1 MHPLTAFSHLQNG
14 PLAIGTVRG
23 EELMVVLFT
32 VRAALSLEELAV
44 AQLLAARCAHKVL
57 RVPHLTQRRDYLW
70 EEGKPS
76 QILDHHFFLNFALQ
90 FVCKTHLSHDAFV
103 TVGAVALCHCAH
115 TDLLQVGGQPTQ
127 QVVYGIISFAHGCI
141 GSCTLTAADGLFV
154 LLCFILICA
163 FNRLFLFQ
171 RWFYQRY

>member
-32 VRAALSLEELAV
+32 VRAALSLKELAV

-57 RVPHLTQRRDYLW
+57 GVPHLTQRRDYLW

-76 QILDHHFFLNFALQ
+76 QILDHPFFLFIYIYILHCNLFARLT
-90 FVCKTHLSHDAFV
+90 FPTML
-103 TVGAVALCHCAH
+103 
-115 TDLLQVGGQPTQ
+115 LLQ
-127 QVVYGIISFAHGCI
+127 
-141 GSCTLTAADGLFV
+141 
-154 LLCFILICA
+154 
-163 FNRLFLFQ
+163 
-171 RWFYQRY
+171 